1 MAETSRCAVGVFG
14 FVVESCVR
22 RCRCDVTRC
31 HVCFV
36 GRFVVELCE
45 PVKLLQ
51 VSLANLE
58 LFSSL
63 PETFTLSVSD
73 RCVNM
78 CACLHC
84 MCYKCMVAVVLTL

>member
-1 MAETSRCAVGVFG
+1 MW
-14 FVVESCVR
+14 FVC
-22 RCRCDVTRC
+22 
-31 HVCFV
+31 
-36 GRFVVELCE
+36 RFVVELCE

-78 CACLHC
+78 CTVSAL
-84 MCYKCMVAVVLTL
+84 